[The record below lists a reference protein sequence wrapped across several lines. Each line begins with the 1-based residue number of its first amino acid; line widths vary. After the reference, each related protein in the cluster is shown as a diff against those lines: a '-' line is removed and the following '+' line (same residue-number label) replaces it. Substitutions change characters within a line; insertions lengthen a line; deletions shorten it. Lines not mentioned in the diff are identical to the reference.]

1 MAILFDGVDDFIP
14 FGHDSSLD
22 PGTGDFTYLVWFNS
36 STSANQ
42 HYALRCGDAA
52 NIWTAIQVRQT
63 TGIVRAT
70 FDDNGSVGNVNAEG
84 STDVT
89 DGEWHLIG
97 ISADRDGNLYPI
109 VDGVR
114 EGAGTSI
121 SAGADNLVYSANCH
135 MGKATNSEFVNGS
148 MTELTMWNTLL
159 TDAELLALY
168 TARIKGSCRNIQPS
182 SVVCCIPMDDGE
194 HGTSADGEGF
204 RDISGNGNT
213 GTGDDGANNTGLTWE
228 AEAFL
233 SYPGG
238 AIVPE
243 ITAAGSS
250 ASSSISTSPSSS
262 ASASSSVSDS
272 ASDSASSSVSS
283 SASASSSISD
293 SISSS
298 ISSSPSSSASASS
311 SISDSPSSSA
321 SASSSPSDSASASS
335 SVSDSISSSVS
346 SSLSDSSSSSPSS
359 STSASSSV
367 SGSASD
373 SVSSS
378 PSSSASASSSV
389 SDSVSSSI
397 SSSVSS
403 SASTSQSV
411 STSISSSPS
420 SSASS
425 SPSVEP
431 DADEQTIFV
440 QNGNVF
446 TAIAENKS
454 IKSLVPGTGAT
465 ALGKAEDAAHTS
477 GDTGVMA
484 LGVRR
489 DTQSSM
495 GGTDGDYVPLQ
506 FTTLG
511 SARMVAT
518 DVVPGTSATNL
529 GKAEDAAHTTGD
541 TGVMALSV
549 RQDTPAAL
557 AGTTGDYQPPTTD
570 DKSRLWT
577 APSDYGLEVV
587 KGNISGS
594 TTVNKFGAAHDFDT
608 GDGEVLVWDA
618 SDDSITYGSN
628 EASKYAR
635 DTWSASTTADIGIM
649 SSDAAGTQNIE
660 VQGTDG
666 NGDLLVQTFALNGT
680 TDVDLSATGSDY
692 KRVFRMKNTNST
704 SLAGHVWLRTNGS
717 SQTAGEPDDAATIR
731 GMIHQENNQTEM
743 AVYHVPTAKTV
754 YMKRFYAK
762 TSGGSRTTNYIIRLF
777 ARASGGVYQL
787 KYKSSINDDSPEEH
801 SYELPLKFTAGT
813 DIAVTA
819 ETTETAI
826 TGSQVIAGFDLILV
840 DD

>member
-1 MAILFDGVDDFIP
+1 M
-14 FGHDSSLD
+14 
-22 PGTGDFTYLVWFNS
+22 
-36 STSANQ
+36 
-42 HYALRCGDAA
+42 
-52 NIWTAIQVRQT
+52 
-63 TGIVRAT
+63 
-70 FDDNGSVGNVNAEG
+70 
-84 STDVT
+84 
-89 DGEWHLIG
+89 
-97 ISADRDGNLYPI
+97 
-109 VDGVR
+109 
-114 EGAGTSI
+114 
-121 SAGADNLVYSANCH
+121 
-135 MGKATNSEFVNGS
+135 
-148 MTELTMWNTLL
+148 
-159 TDAELLALY
+159 
-168 TARIKGSCRNIQPS
+168 
-182 SVVCCIPMDDGE
+182 
-194 HGTSADGEGF
+194 
-204 RDISGNGNT
+204 
-213 GTGDDGANNTGLTWE
+213 
-228 AEAFL
+228 
-233 SYPGG
+233 
-238 AIVPE
+238 
-243 ITAAGSS
+243 
-250 ASSSISTSPSSS
+250 
-262 ASASSSVSDS
+262 
-272 ASDSASSSVSS
+272 
-283 SASASSSISD
+283 
-293 SISSS
+293 
-298 ISSSPSSSASASS
+298 
-311 SISDSPSSSA
+311 
-321 SASSSPSDSASASS
+321 
-335 SVSDSISSSVS
+335 
-346 SSLSDSSSSSPSS
+346 
-359 STSASSSV
+359 
-367 SGSASD
+367 
-373 SVSSS
+373 
-378 PSSSASASSSV
+378 
-389 SDSVSSSI
+389 
-397 SSSVSS
+397 
-403 SASTSQSV
+403 

-454 IKSLVPGTGAT
+454 IKSITPGTGST
-465 ALGKAEDAAHTS
+465 DLGKAEDSSHTS